1 VRAVFQ
7 NSGVGNNLDTS
18 KFVVFL
24 KIQKK
29 KLEKFSR
36 NKVGLRE
43 EQENF

>member
-29 KLEKFSR
+29 LEKFSR
-36 NKVGLRE
+36 NKVGPRE